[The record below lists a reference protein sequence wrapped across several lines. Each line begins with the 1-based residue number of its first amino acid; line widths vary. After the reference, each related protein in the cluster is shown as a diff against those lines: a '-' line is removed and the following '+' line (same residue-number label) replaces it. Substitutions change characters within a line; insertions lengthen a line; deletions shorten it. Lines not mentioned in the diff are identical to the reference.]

1 MTKKSRIVIPV
12 GRIWPI
18 GPLGWAYCL
27 AGTPGMAGRHT
38 RPAAAADSRGPGCA
52 VAGLL
57 PGGWRRLVLGL
68 AMNCLLSSRR
78 VRGRTGAED
87 LLPGPPDGAVCRGRP
102 AIGVA
107 AGLGPIPGVD
117 FRRRHVGAVAA
128 TRENPVRISLFG
140 LIYLAIGL
148 VVALTHGYNSVA
160 GLSEILSL
168 IIAVVLWPAV
178 LFGVDLHL
186 PAIAT

>member
-1 MTKKSRIVIPV
+1 MGLPPV
-12 GRIWPI
+12 VDDTG
-18 GPLGWAYCL
+18 
-27 AGTPGMAGRHT
+27 
-38 RPAAAADSRGPGCA
+38 A
-52 VAGLL
+52 VA
-57 PGGWRRLVLGL
+57 R
-68 AMNCLLSSRR
+68 
-78 VRGRTGAED
+78 GAEAIVH
-87 LLPGPPDGAVCRGRP
+87 PEPPSVGPPLRARTAWPQDSHSR
-102 AIGVA
+102 
-107 AGLGPIPGVD
+107 LGFTAD
-117 FRRRHVGAVAA
+117 ARHVGAVAV

-140 LIYLAIGL
+140 LIYLAIGV